1 MRSVHESPLAYSRYP
16 YSSRSSPEMD
26 PSFGPEQFSRPFP
39 PIIFSL
45 LRVYFYDSITLPQ
58 KVTKAQKKASPVLLS
73 GSDVMTY
80 EEK

>member
-1 MRSVHESPLAYSRYP
+1 MRSVHESPLAYSRHP

-45 LRVYFYDSITLPQ
+45 LRVYFYDSI
-58 KVTKAQKKASPVLLS
+58 KYVTTKKTFLKKLS
-73 GSDVMTY
+73 FGAARRLY
-80 EEK
+80 G